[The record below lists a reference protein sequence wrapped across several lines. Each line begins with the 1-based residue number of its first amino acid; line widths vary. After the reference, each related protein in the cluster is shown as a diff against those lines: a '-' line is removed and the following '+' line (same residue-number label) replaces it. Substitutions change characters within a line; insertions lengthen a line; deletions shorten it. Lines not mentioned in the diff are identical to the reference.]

1 MIYWNNIYW
10 KIISGSLE
18 KVSNKT
24 SLTCDNKL
32 VLEYKPIIYSSD
44 GFCIKGFYSGNVVI
58 KINNEE
64 IIMSSNDLT
73 NFKIAYID
81 GVLTVNG
88 ETKNLKLDND
98 VKIEANFEKNSK
110 GEKWCICPKKVK
122 NYPSCFIN
130 F

>member
-24 SLTCDNKL
+24 SLICNNKL

-44 GFCIKGFYSGNVVI
+44 GFCIKGLYSGNVII

-64 IIMSSNDLT
+64 IILSSNDLT
-73 NFKIAYID
+73 NFKIGYSD
-81 GVLTVNG
+81 GILTVNG
-88 ETKNLKLDND
+88 VTKNLKLDND
-98 VKIEANFEKNSK
+98 VKIEAIFEKIVR
-110 GEKWCICPKKVK
+110 EKNGVSVLKK
-122 NYPSCFIN
+122 
-130 F
+130 